1 VAAAKTTIL
10 PRTDPTP
17 MSPLLRDIPEQF
29 ETERLLVRCPR
40 AGDGRAVHEA
50 VVETLA
56 ELRAWPASLPWSLAE
71 PTVEA
76 SELFCREGQADFLA
90 RRQLPMLLFLKDG
103 NVYVGGSGLHSLD
116 WAAPKFEIGY
126 WCRKH
131 YQGRGLVTE
140 AVKAITGLA
149 FATLGARRVASLPDE
164 ANAAS
169 RRVVERAGYALEGVM
184 RNERTAPDGEPRNTC
199 LYAATR

>member
-1 VAAAKTTIL
+1 
-10 PRTDPTP
+10 

-29 ETERLLVRCPR
+29 ETERLVVRCPR

-71 PTVEA
+71 PSVDA
-76 SELFCREGQADFLA
+76 SELFCREGQVDFLA

-103 NVYVGGSGLHSLD
+103 NVYVGGSGLHSVD
-116 WAAPKFEIGY
+116 WSVPRFEIGY
-126 WCRKH
+126 WCRRR

-140 AVKAITGLA
+140 AVAAITGLA
-149 FATLGARRVASLPDE
+149 FTTLGARRVASLPDE
-164 ANAAS
+164 RNVAS
-169 RRVVERAGYALEGVM
+169 RRVVERAGYTLEGVM
-184 RNERTAPDGEPRNTC
+184 RHERMTPDGEPCNTC